1 MPLIKLKSQRELA
14 IMREAGAIVAGC
26 HAVLKDYV
34 KPGIST
40 AELDQVAENFLRQ
53 KGATP
58 SFKGYRGFPASI
70 CTSINDVVCH
80 GIPGSQLLQP
90 GDVISIDIGA
100 YYKGYHGDS
109 AWTYAVEP
117 VDPKI
122 AHLMAIGEECLY
134 AGIAQAVDGNRMGDL
149 AHAVQS
155 VAEGHGYGVVRDFV
169 GHGIGRDLHE
179 PPEVYHA
186 GEPNTGIRLT
196 AGMVL
201 CIEPMITMGDWRV
214 TMDPDGWTV
223 RTRDGSIAVQFE
235 HTVAITDQGPEIL
248 TQLPGD

>member
-26 HAVLKDYV
+26 HAVLKDYI

-53 KGATP
+53 KGAAP

-70 CTSINDVVCH
+70 CTSINEVVCH
-80 GIPGSQLLQP
+80 GIPGTQRLKP
-90 GDVISIDIGA
+90 GDIISIDIGA

-117 VDPKI
+117 VDPKV
-122 AHLMAIGEECLY
+122 AHLMAVGEESLY

-149 AHAVQS
+149 AHAVQ
-155 VAEGHGYGVVRDFV
+155 VTAERHGYGVVRDFV

-179 PPEVYHA
+179 APEVFHA

-196 AGMVL
+196 EGMVI
-201 CIEPMITMGDWRV
+201 CIEPMITLGDWRV
-214 TMDPDGWTV
+214 TVDSDGWTV
-223 RTRDGSIAVQFE
+223 RTADGSISVQFE
-235 HTVAITDQGPEIL
+235 HTVAITAHGPEIL
-248 TQLPGD
+248 TKLPED

>member
-1 MPLIKLKSQRELA
+1 MIKLKSQRELA

-186 GEPNTGIRLT
+186 GEPNTGIHLT
-196 AGMVL
+196 TGMVL